1 MRRCVVQAGTDLAK
15 LQKVAKM
22 AGGLHICI
30 SPAACDWP
38 FYSKIVDNIAAKMY
52 MVLVLVL

>member
-1 MRRCVVQAGTDLAK
+1 MQAGTDLAK

-38 FYSKIVDNIAAKMY
+38 FHPIIADIIAANMC
-52 MVLVLVL
+52 MVLVWVL